1 MSYSIF
7 YFHRLAFPSES
18 GQTIQVVRDYGALAE
33 LGHMVHLFYRATDAL
48 APAAADRA
56 LHRYGVTATDRVHLH
71 HVREGIGGGARLRS
85 AATALVA
92 SVRGPVVFATRTLD
106 HAAAALKLQRLFSPR
121 ARVVLELHETA
132 IPHMVFREQG
142 RRVRAWIS
150 ERVERRVFGAVDGIV
165 STVGSQLALL
175 DQQFPRHAPAVVL
188 PNGVMPDAPARER
201 IPNGTVRLRYAGQ
214 LGGWKNTDV
223 MIEAL
228 SCLPDKVILEI
239 AGGKAGREE
248 ETRRQLELVAARSGV
263 AGRVRYVGVL
273 EPDSVPSFL
282 AKADVLLL
290 PLGENVQSRYFTSP
304 MKLFEYAASGVPMV
318 VTRQPTTESL
328 ITDGVQALMVAPNSA
343 RDLANGIV
351 RLIAEPALA
360 RRLAATAAAW
370 VREYAYPQRAR
381 RYEAFLDS
389 LFLAPA

>member
-1 MSYSIF
+1 MACTIV

-33 LGHMVHLFYRATDAL
+33 LGHFVHLFYRSPDAL
-48 APAAADRA
+48 ALEVVDQA
-56 LHRYGVTATDRVHLH
+56 LRHYGVTATDRVHLH
-71 HVREGIGGGARLRS
+71 LVREGSGGGARLRQS
-85 AATALVA
+85 VSALVA
-92 SVRGPVVFATRTLD
+92 DVGGEVVLVTRTLD
-106 HAAAALKLQRLFSPR
+106 HAAAALKVRQLFVPR
-121 ARVVLELHETA
+121 VRVVLELHETA

-142 RRVRAWIS
+142 RRMRAWMS
-150 ERVERRVFGAVDGIV
+150 KRVEQRVFAAVDGIV

-175 DQQFPRHAPAVVL
+175 DQQFPGHAPVVVL
-188 PNGVMPDAPARER
+188 PNGVWPNAPARER
-201 IPNGTVRLRYAGQ
+201 MADGTVHLRYAGQ

-228 SCLPDKVILEI
+228 SHLPDEVILEI

-248 ETRRQLELVAARSGV
+248 ETRRQLEAVAARSAA
-263 AGRVRYVGVL
+263 AGRVHYVGVL
-273 EPDSVPSFL
+273 EPDAVPSFL

-328 ITDGVQALMVAPNSA
+328 VRHEEHALMVAPNSA
-343 RDLANGIV
+343 RALADAV
-351 RLIAEPALA
+351 ARLIADPAIA
-360 RRLAATAAAW
+360 ERLASNAASW
-370 VREYAYPQRAR
+370 VREYSYPQRAR
-381 RYEAFLDS
+381 RYEAFLHS
-389 LFLAPA
+389 LFAASA